1 MRTSSVAVSG
11 LSEAPRPSRRSGR
24 VDQLQKQVE
33 KMLRRL
39 RLAVIYGGNKATEG
53 AVINPAPNARSWK
66 SYEVVARDIAAALGR
81 LGCRDVFVM
90 PEDMNL
96 GEQLRDEKI
105 HLAWLNSGGVQGY
118 GSTAHAPAMME
129 MLGIPYIGHDP
140 LTAAL
145 LDNKHVFKRQLKA
158 LGIATA
164 PFITWH
170 PAEGAFNP
178 WTHARFQN
186 EFLGWR
192 GDYVVKP
199 VSGRASL
206 NVHFVERVENVAAI
220 AQHVYEVT
228 QNQVLIEGYLPG
240 REYCVAVC
248 GPVVAHG
255 KQLER
260 NDGPFTFA
268 EIERVLEPGES
279 IFTSM
284 DVKPISG
291 ARVRQLNDFT
301 DSKVIDRLRELGREV
316 FTALSLDALIR
327 MDVRADADGNLFV
340 LEANPKPD
348 LKAPG
353 EGVSSLICE
362 GLARY
367 DMTYDDLIYSLL
379 ADRIDA
385 ALSRGRGAPG
395 KLMNLI

>member
-1 MRTSSVAVSG
+1 MRNSSSAVLG
-11 LSEAPRPSRRSGR
+11 LQVGERPARRSGR

-33 KMLRRL
+33 KMMRRL
-39 RLAVIYGGNKATEG
+39 RVAVVYGGNKATEG

-66 SYEVVARDIAAALGR
+66 SYEAVARDIGAALER
-81 LGCRDVFVM
+81 LGCRDVFII
-90 PEDMNL
+90 PEDMQL
-96 GEQLRDEKI
+96 GQRLRDEKI

-158 LGIATA
+158 LGISTA
-164 PFITWH
+164 PFVTWH
-170 PAEGAFNP
+170 PADGALNP
-178 WTHARFQN
+178 WTHKRFQS
-186 EFLGWR
+186 EFMGWR
-192 GDYVVKP
+192 GEFVVKP

-206 NVHFVERVENVAAI
+206 NVHFVEKMENIAAI
-220 AQHVYEVT
+220 AQHVYDVT
-228 QNQVLIEGYLPG
+228 QNHILVEGYLPG

-248 GPVVAHG
+248 GPVVARHG
-255 KQLER
+255 ALER

-284 DVKPISG
+284 DLKPINA
-291 ARVRQLNDFT
+291 ARIRQLDDVADAHVLN
-301 DSKVIDRLRELGREV
+301 RLRALGRDV
-316 FTALSLDALIR
+316 YSALSLDALIR

-348 LKAPG
+348 LKAPA

-362 GLARY
+362 GLGRY
-367 DMTYDDLIYSLL
+367 DMTYDDLIQSIL

-395 KLMNLI
+395 KIMNLI